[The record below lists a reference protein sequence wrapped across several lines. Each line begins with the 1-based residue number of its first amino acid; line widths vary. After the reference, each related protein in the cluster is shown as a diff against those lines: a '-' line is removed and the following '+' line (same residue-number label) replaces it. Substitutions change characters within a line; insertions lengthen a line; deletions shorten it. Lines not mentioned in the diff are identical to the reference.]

1 MGKRD
6 TDQLMNR
13 ISQMDAN
20 LDVQWGRVGLMER
33 WLEDHSV
40 RLESLSTRIDA
51 SLRRIDALLG
61 KG

>member
-1 MGKRD
+1 
-6 TDQLMNR
+6 
-13 ISQMDAN
+13 MDAN